1 MRDFFINSLE
11 KLIVVIVAIM
21 IIGTIVGALAAMATE
36 GVLLGLAVLIGGAIY
51 SVIFGGI
58 LFLGFGIYDGV
69 QRTANALENK

>member
-1 MRDFFINSLE
+1 M
-11 KLIVVIVAIM
+11 IV
-21 IIGTIVGALAAMATE
+21 GTVVGALVAMASE

-58 LFLGFGIYDGV
+58 MFLGFGIYDGV